1 MTKNDRLI
9 LGVLL
14 GGICMFIVMT
24 IISLSG
30 NSQKKRQASSIN
42 FAKTDALRAAPSQH
56 RLIFENDSIRI
67 IELILAPGQETPP
80 HSHSDGIVWVTSNS
94 QVVISDFSGGSTSAA
109 RKDTVSLRADQVNVY
124 REEKAIQLHS
134 IKNVGTEEY
143 REYRVEFK

>member
-30 NSQKKRQASSIN
+30 NSQKKKQASSLA
-42 FAKTDALRAAPSQH
+42 FEKTDALKAAPSHH

-67 IELILAPGQETPP
+67 IELILSPGQETPP
-80 HSHSDGIVWVTSNS
+80 HSHLPGIVWVTNNS
-94 QVVISDFSGGSTSAA
+94 QVVISDFSSGTTSPV
-109 RKDTVSLRADQVNVY
+109 RKDTISLRPDQVNVS
-124 REEKAIQLHS
+124 REEAAIELHS
-134 IKNVGTEEY
+134 VKNVGTEEY
-143 REYRVEFK
+143 HEYRVEFK